1 MTRLL
6 ASLTILLFASLAPA
20 PYAQPTPW
28 SPRPPIIEATA
39 DS

>member
-20 PYAQPTPW
+20 QYAQPTPW
-28 SPRPPIIEATA
+28 SPHPPMVEATVQ
-39 DS
+39 S